1 MYFDVDTMNVVNIKK
16 KEEESW
22 LQEMQFRG
30 KSCVGGTGEV
40 HEHVHV
46 YVLLYFYVSETS

>member
-1 MYFDVDTMNVVNIKK
+1 MFSETECCYRRLSGMYFDVDTMNVVNIKK

-30 KSCVGGTGEV
+30 KSCVCV
-40 HEHVHV
+40 
-46 YVLLYFYVSETS
+46 

>member
-30 KSCVGGTGEV
+30 KSCV
-40 HEHVHV
+40 
-46 YVLLYFYVSETS
+46 